1 MENIKFHKSTN
12 KQGLITGLEI
22 EGMLVM
28 ENSQQLK
35 SELIGIVSNL
45 SDQVKISISNLE
57 EIDLSCIQLLIAFMK
72 RMDELHVNYQF
83 IWDLDENQKL
93 LLENAGLSNE
103 LFRTNSYV

>member
-12 KQGLITGLEI
+12 EQGLITDLEI

-28 ENSQQLK
+28 DNSQQLK
-35 SELIGIVSNL
+35 SELVGIASNL
-45 SDQVKISISNLE
+45 NDQVKISITNPE

-72 RMDELHVNYQF
+72 RMDELRINYQF

-103 LFRTNSYV
+103 LFRTNLYV